1 MIRLMILDFILS
13 VHILRLYVLLFNVIE
28 ISLISLPRCVSSF
41 FLLIASIVLFIRS
54 NSIVWLEVSIFLDD
68 WRTQDLRH
76 VTSWM
81 MITRLVFDLFII
93 KCDILI
99 NLPIGFYL
107 HMLLLWNH
115 LSCLLVDNMLLM
127 VILFVELSMGE
138 LKLNQ

>member
-1 MIRLMILDFILS
+1 MIRLVILDFILS

-28 ISLISLPRCVSSF
+28 ISLVSLPRCVSSF

-76 VTSWM
+76 VTSLM
-81 MITRLVFDLFII
+81 MNVRLVFDLFII
-93 KCDILI
+93 ECNVLVD
-99 NLPIGFYL
+99 LPICL
-107 HMLLLWNH
+107 HLHVMLLWNH

-127 VILFVELSMGE
+127 IVLFLELSMGE
-138 LKLNQ
+138 L